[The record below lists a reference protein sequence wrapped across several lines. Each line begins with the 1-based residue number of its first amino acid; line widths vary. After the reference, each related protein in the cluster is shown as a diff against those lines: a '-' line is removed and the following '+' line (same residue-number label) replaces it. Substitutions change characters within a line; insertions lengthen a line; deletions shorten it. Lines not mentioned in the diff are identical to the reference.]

1 MDNEKLLK
9 RIDAMLGA
17 YNTAHDAQ
25 QQFSDATCGRVK
37 RDPVSDALYEATYE
51 LCHHIHNVVSSVEW
65 ENVMLGLQSE
75 VQQ

>member
-1 MDNEKLLK
+1 MDNERLLK

-25 QQFSDATCGRVK
+25 QRFADAHVAK
-37 RDPVSDALYEATYE
+37 DPDPIADALYEATYE

-65 ENVMLGLQSE
+65 ENVMLGLGSDTQ
-75 VQQ
+75 